1 MFSFINTNKFSII
14 LISFLAGKI
23 LKKPRPKGDGV
34 SMRKNY
40 LFCSLGVVIG

>member
-14 LISFLAGKI
+14 LVNILAKGFFKNPI
-23 LKKPRPKGDGV
+23 PKWDGV

-40 LFCSLGVVIG
+40 YYVPWG